1 MSVNATAIVETLE
14 NAGYGLFEKLD
25 YAVEYSRRDT
35 SGEKRVY
42 IDFSEN
48 SISID
53 AYNPSDRLVSTEKI
67 VVKHVSDLNRASR
80 HIS

>member
-1 MSVNATAIVETLE
+1 MSVNATLIEDTLVD
-14 NAGYGLFEKLD
+14 AGYSVLERLN
-25 YAVEYSRRDT
+25 YAVEYSRKQA

-53 AYNPSDRLVSTEKI
+53 AYNPSDRLISTEKI
-67 VVKHVSDLNRASR
+67 VVKHVTDLNVASR
-80 HIS
+80 HIA